1 MVASS
6 GIIGRWSRESI
17 LTDLL
22 PKLFLV
28 VPDYNYSRTPRH
40 CTLIFT
46 PHCSITSIN
55 SKHLL
60 FSHGSSYPVCQQL
73 LANEQRTV

>member
-1 MVASS
+1 MVAPWWLHS

-17 LTDLL
+17 LTDLF

-28 VPDYNYSRTPRH
+28 VADYNYSPPPHH

-46 PHCSITSIN
+46 PPNSITSIN

-60 FSHGSSYPVCQQL
+60 LSHDSSH
-73 LANEQRTV
+73 LACR